1 MVLPYVFL
9 CMGTPKGKRRD
20 FEALEK
26 RRFEAM
32 RLLDEGLNQSET
44 ARRLTV
50 ARQTVSEWLRQYRA
64 QGEAGLRKAG
74 RAGRKPLLDA
84 TQLERLE
91 ILLLKG
97 PEAQADLVKEVS
109 RVVEISR
116 REGAAVVETVFENI
130 LQTVREGSRVQ
141 IRRFGAFAARQ
152 RRGRIGRNPKIGEQV
167 QVPPKR
173 VPYLRP
179 STGLLELINGP
190 L

>member
-1 MVLPYVFL
+1 MYGNTERKAPRFRSI
-9 CMGTPKGKRRD
+9 GETPFRSD
-20 FEALEK
+20 
-26 RRFEAM
+26 

-97 PEAQADLVKEVS
+97 PEAHGFPTPLWTCP
-109 RVVEISR
+109 RVARLIRDEFGVR
-116 REGAAVVETVFENI
+116 YHEGHVWKI
-130 LQTVREGSRVQ
+130 LRASALEPATPGRQSPR
-141 IRRFGAFAARQ
+141 AQ
-152 RRGRIGRNPKIGEQV
+152 RRGHPRLEV
-167 QVPPKR
+167 QEVA
-173 VPYLRP
+173 
-179 STGLLELINGP
+179 GH
-190 L
+190 

>member
-74 RAGRKPLLDA
+74 RAGRKPLLA
-84 TQLERLE
+84 RISNLIQTSRPSGGLERLY
-91 ILLLKG
+91 
-97 PEAQADLVKEVS
+97 S
-109 RVVEISR
+109 
-116 REGAAVVETVFENI
+116 
-130 LQTVREGSRVQ
+130 
-141 IRRFGAFAARQ
+141 
-152 RRGRIGRNPKIGEQV
+152 
-167 QVPPKR
+167 
-173 VPYLRP
+173 
-179 STGLLELINGP
+179 
-190 L
+190 

>member
-1 MVLPYVFL
+1 
-9 CMGTPKGKRRD
+9 MGTPKGKRRD

-97 PEAQADLVKEVS
+97 P
-109 RVVEISR
+109 
-116 REGAAVVETVFENI
+116 
-130 LQTVREGSRVQ
+130 
-141 IRRFGAFAARQ
+141 
-152 RRGRIGRNPKIGEQV
+152 
-167 QVPPKR
+167 
-173 VPYLRP
+173 
-179 STGLLELINGP
+179 
-190 L
+190 

>member
-1 MVLPYVFL
+1 
-9 CMGTPKGKRRD
+9 MGTPKGKRRD

-97 PEAQADLVKEVS
+97 PEAHGFPTPLWTCPRVARLIRDEFGVRS
-109 RVVEISR
+109 RGPCLEDPA
-116 REGAAVVETVFENI
+116 GAALEPATPGR
-130 LQTVREGSRVQ
+130 QSPR
-141 IRRFGAFAARQ
+141 AQ
-152 RRGRIGRNPKIGEQV
+152 RRGHPRLEV
-167 QVPPKR
+167 QEVA
-173 VPYLRP
+173 
-179 STGLLELINGP
+179 GH
-190 L
+190 

>member
-1 MVLPYVFL
+1 
-9 CMGTPKGKRRD
+9 MGTPKGKRRD

-97 PEAQADLVKEVS
+97 PEAHGFPTPLWTCP
-109 RVVEISR
+109 RVARLIRDEF
-116 REGAAVVETVFENI
+116 G
-130 LQTVREGSRVQ
+130 VRYTNFSSTSVTRHSWKRLMLRSGRAGSRLAVYLS
-141 IRRFGAFAARQ
+141 R
-152 RRGRIGRNPKIGEQV
+152 
-167 QVPPKR
+167 KR
-173 VPYLRP
+173 
-179 STGLLELINGP
+179 
-190 L
+190 